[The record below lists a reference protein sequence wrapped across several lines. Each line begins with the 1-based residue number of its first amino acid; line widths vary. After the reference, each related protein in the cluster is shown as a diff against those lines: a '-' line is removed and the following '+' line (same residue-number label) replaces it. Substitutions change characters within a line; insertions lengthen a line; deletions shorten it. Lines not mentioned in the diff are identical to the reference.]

1 MAKVEP
7 DMSGDR
13 AATAAPSPA
22 AVPAFRRLLAIL
34 GGSAG
39 NVVEWYDWFAYAS
52 FAIYFAPVFFPK
64 GDQTAQLLQ
73 AAAVFAV
80 GFLARPVGAW
90 AMGLLADRAGRRVS
104 LAAAV
109 GLMCAGSLIA
119 ALAPGFR
126 AIGSAAPVLL
136 TLARI
141 VQGFSLGGQY
151 GVSATYLSEMAG
163 RTSRGFWSSF
173 QFVTLIGGQ
182 LAALAV
188 LIVLQHMLSAAALSA
203 WGWRLSFGIGAALA
217 LGVLAI
223 QLRLDETRSFKAA
236 QAEGAPRAQ
245 TLLLFTR
252 HPRETAIVFA
262 LTSAGSLGFYAF
274 TTYMQTFLINTARF
288 SKSEAT
294 EVSALSLVG
303 YLAVLPIFGWLG
315 DKVGRR
321 ALLAASFGLLALFT
335 WPILTTLARQ
345 TNEAA
350 ALALA
355 FAALVLL
362 SGYSSMSAVVKAEL
376 FPAHVRGLGV
386 ALPYALANALF
397 GGTAEWVALWF
408 KEVKRESG
416 FFVYLSLVFAVAF
429 VVALR
434 MRDTQKESRILED

>member
-1 MAKVEP
+1 MV
-7 DMSGDR
+7 DR
-13 AATAAPSPA
+13 AAAADVETDA
-22 AVPAFRRLLAIL
+22 ARVPGFRRLLAIL

-39 NVVEWYDWFAYAS
+39 NLVEWYDWFAYAS

-80 GFLARPVGAW
+80 GFFARPVGAW
-90 AMGLLADRAGRRVS
+90 VMGLVADRAGRRVS

-109 GLMCAGSLIA
+109 AMMCVGSLMA
-119 ALAPGFR
+119 ALTPGF
-126 AIGSAAPVLL
+126 ATIGPAAPAIL
-136 TLARI
+136 TAARL

-163 RTSRGFWSSF
+163 RTQRGFWSSF

-188 LIVLQHMLSAAALSA
+188 LIVLQHLLSSAALAA
-203 WGWRLSFGIGAALA
+203 WGWRVAFGVGAGLA
-217 LGVLAI
+217 LGVFAV
-223 QLRLDETRSFKAA
+223 QLRLDETHSFTASRAA
-236 QAEGAPRAQ
+236 GAPRAQ
-245 TLLLFTR
+245 TWLLVTR

-262 LTSAGSLGFYAF
+262 LSGAGGLGFYAF
-274 TTYMQTFLINTARF
+274 TTYMQPFLTNSGRF
-288 SKSEAT
+288 SKSQAT
-294 EVSALSLVG
+294 EITALSLVG
-303 YLAVLPIFGWLG
+303 YLAVLPVFGWLG

-321 ALLAASFGLLALFT
+321 ALLATAFGLLTLFT
-335 WPILTTLARQ
+335 WPILVSLVRQ
-345 TNEAA
+345 TNEVA
-350 ALALA
+350 ALALV
-355 FAALVLL
+355 FACLVLM

-376 FPAHVRGLGV
+376 FPAHLRGLGV

-408 KEVKRESG
+408 KQVRLESG
-416 FFVYLSLVFAVAF
+416 FFAYMSLVFAIAFLVA
-429 VVALR
+429 VR